1 MANRRS
7 GTTETTGQLSI
18 AHPIIVCMLED
29 RREQKGTKSSPT
41 WLEMGC
47 TAYTARSTS
56 VDCAPSD
63 AVKDEPAGDYVI
75 PIGPAGDANPQTASA
90 RPAAN
95 KRCKLPIGAS
105 VDRWLVALDRP
116 LFCLLP
122 TFFLLCASKSLVLA
136 HCAKWLL
143 HLPPKH
149 SVWAYQM
156 APPVGDQPDFW
167 PPRLPDQKVSLPKD
181 FRFELELIVW

>member
-1 MANRRS
+1 MQDI
-7 GTTETTGQLSI
+7 GTIDFPTRCQEEELWRKQEWQTVIQEL
-18 AHPIIVCMLED
+18 
-29 RREQKGTKSSPT
+29 QKRQTV
-41 WLEMGC
+41 L
-47 TAYTARSTS
+47 RQ
-56 VDCAPSD
+56 D
-63 AVKDEPAGDYVI
+63 AGKDEPAGDYVI

-105 VDRWLVALDRP
+105 VDRWLAALDRP

-122 TFFLLCASKSLVLA
+122 TFFLLCASKSLALA
-136 HCAKWLL
+136 HCARWLL

-149 SVWAYQM
+149 FVWAYQM

-167 PPRLPDQKVSLPKD
+167 PPRLPDQKASLHKD
-181 FRFELELIVW
+181 FDFELELIVW